1 MADGKASSHLHR
13 FLLPFESAIQM
24 LTLRVWVGLSLLLTT
39 ALGSP
44 LDEVDSVLQKR
55 GGVVGTGYASYQGVV
70 TYGDVTS
77 YLGVPYAEPPLGDLR
92 FRAPKP
98 LDVARVA
105 RETGGKV
112 VDATQY
118 PNFCVQGPLFRGD
131 RAGAGSEDC
140 LKVNI
145 YTPSG
150 ASAGSN
156 LPVLFY
162 IHGGGYIFGNPAT
175 LPYDPWVHQSQQV
188 VIVSVYY
195 RLATFGFLSHPDF
208 ASGTIADHNVG
219 FLDQVQAL
227 KWVKN
232 YIYYFGGDP
241 ERITIDG
248 ESAGG
253 SSVLLH
259 LVSTGEKVFKQAIS
273 QSLYRTPLPTP
284 DQQKGL
290 FDYFTSLAGC
300 NTGNTTTTVACLRQ
314 ASLSTLAIAQDA
326 AMGTYS
332 GAYYQFKVVLDGK
345 VITDYPDRLLLQGKY
360 TQVPLITGQIA
371 NETLATNSA
380 GDIFAALHSYI
391 PLATDS
397 DIQDWIN
404 TYSSEV
410 WSSQE
415 ERFRTITGD
424 ASVRCS
430 TIVADAEK
438 SVGAWTYKWVTPV
451 PGSPFAEHATENW
464 YQFLGWNLGL
474 NGTATYQNQT
484 AAERAFAEE
493 TIAYWLSFVRSGDPN
508 KYKLSRSP
516 NWPKYTTFSPSRILL
531 AQSND
536 TTKSQSS
543 VELIP
548 IREILR
554 CALLGGRSD
563 ITQA

>member
-1 MADGKASSHLHR
+1 M
-13 FLLPFESAIQM
+13 
-24 LTLRVWVGLSLLLTT
+24 
-39 ALGSP
+39 
-44 LDEVDSVLQKR
+44 
-55 GGVVGTGYASYQGVV
+55 

-77 YLGVPYAEPPLGDLR
+77 YLGILYAEPPLGDLR

-98 LDVARVA
+98 LNVARVSM
-105 RETGGKV
+105 ETGGKV

-118 PNFCVQGPLFRGD
+118 PNFRVQGPVFRGD

-140 LKVNI
+140 LKSTSTLLRGPMPAV
-145 YTPSG
+145 TSTHTFR
-150 ASAGSN
+150 S
-156 LPVLFY
+156 LVPVLFY
-162 IHGGGYIFGNPAT
+162 IHGGGYVFGNPAT
-175 LPYDPWVHQSQQV
+175 LPYDPWVHQSPEV

-208 ASGTIADHNVG
+208 ADGTIADHNVG

-227 KWVKN
+227 KWVKQ

-241 ERITIDG
+241 EKITVDG

-259 LVSTGEKVFKQAIS
+259 LVSTGEKVFKQVIS

-300 NTGNTTTTVACLRQ
+300 NTGNTTTTVVCLRQ
-314 ASLSTLAIAQDA
+314 ASLSTLAIAQDT

-391 PLATDS
+391 PLATDN
-397 DIQDWIN
+397 DIQNWIN
-404 TYSSEV
+404 AYSSEV

-464 YQFLGWNLGL
+464 YQFLGWNLGAPFIL
-474 NGTATYQNQT
+474 STGKMWLGQRWYLTDLRVYDWWELVSSWTPSAQKGEREITGTCLALGAHHAARSRMTLVVNTYIGSL
-484 AAERAFAEE
+484 ALWRDGRDFKLRVRRVGVWA
-493 TIAYWLSFVRSGDPN
+493 WLS
-508 KYKLSRSP
+508 
-516 NWPKYTTFSPSRILL
+516 T
-531 AQSND
+531 
-536 TTKSQSS
+536 
-543 VELIP
+543 
-548 IREILR
+548 
-554 CALLGGRSD
+554 
-563 ITQA
+563 